1 MERRV
6 SKCPACGSNDFKV
19 ARLVCKSC
27 GTAIEGNFGVSKLA
41 HLSQEHQEF
50 VEIFLKCRGNIKDVE
65 RELGISYPTVRSR
78 LEKINQQLGHVTEAA
93 AGRRKEILQ
102 ALERNEIA
110 AEEAL
115 KALRENEG

>member
-6 SKCPACGSNDFKV
+6 SKCPACGSNDFRV
-19 ARLVCKSC
+19 ARLVCKNC

-41 HLSQEHQEF
+41 HLSRDHQEF
-50 VEIFLKCRGNIKDVE
+50 VEVFLKCRGNIKDVE

-115 KALRENEG
+115 KALRENEA